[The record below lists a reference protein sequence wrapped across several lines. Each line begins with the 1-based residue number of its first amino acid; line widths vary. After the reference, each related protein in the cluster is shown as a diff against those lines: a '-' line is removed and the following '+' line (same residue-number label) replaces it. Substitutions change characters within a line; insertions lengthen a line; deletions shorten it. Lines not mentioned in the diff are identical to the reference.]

1 MAAVASHQAAQAR
14 RHSRARSAGRHHGRD
29 GAVDHRADTEAGVRR
44 VPPDSSSASS
54 HSSFSRWTYAQVDG
68 FIANSRV
75 ISDRLVTDG
84 VPRAKI
90 TIVNEG
96 VDVERIERLQPA
108 NVRAAFYLPMQAPVV
123 GNVAALVPHKGQ
135 HHLIDAAAIAV
146 RQVPDARFVIVGDGE
161 LRHAL
166 EEQIRHKHLERHVF
180 LAGFRDDALELT
192 KGFDLFVM
200 SSTSEGMCTALV
212 DAMAASKAAVD
223 DRRGRDP
230 RSDGRWRD
238 RISGADPR
246 PQAMAARIVQLLK
259 NPKLRARMG
268 EAALQRARE
277 RFTVDRMVDG
287 TQAAYES
294 LLLAEAKS
302 QLTAARGAVCSRN
315 RRSGSCLVSASAR
328 AYDCA
333 RVGHSSKATA
343 QIGSRRMREVVLVE
357 IAAGEDRIDD
367 RQPRRRTVA
376 HRDRRG
382 AIQLD
387 DRRRIG
393 AQQHVVQAD
402 DLRPVR
408 VGGRSRF
415 GMHGGNRR
423 LQRVRTE
430 PAAGQ
435 RPLDERA
442 ALGNL
447 LAVPARAVLIV
458 EQHQL
463 A

>member
-1 MAAVASHQAAQAR
+1 M
-14 RHSRARSAGRHHGRD
+14 
-29 GAVDHRADTEAGVRR
+29 
-44 VPPDSSSASS
+44 
-54 HSSFSRWTYAQVDG
+54 DG

-96 VDVERIERLQPA
+96 VDVDRIDRLQAA

-135 HHLIDAAAIAV
+135 HHLIDAAAITV

-161 LRHAL
+161 LRQAL
-166 EEQIRHKHLERHVF
+166 EDQIRHKHLERHVF

-212 DAMAASKAAVD
+212 DAMAASKAAVATD
-223 DRRGRDP
+223 AGAIPEVMVDGETGFLVPIRDHE
-230 RSDGRWRD
+230 
-238 RISGADPR
+238 
-246 PQAMAARIVQLLK
+246 AMAARIVQLLK

-287 TQAAYES
+287 TQAAYEVAS
-294 LLLAEAKS
+294 SRRRERSADVRQPALQEPALGLLPRQGE
-302 QLTAARGAVCSRN
+302 RPRV
-315 RRSGSCLVSASAR
+315 RR
-328 AYDCA
+328 A
-333 RVGHSSKATA
+333 RVGDSSKPTA
-343 QIGSRRMREVVLVE
+343 QVGSRRVREVVLVE
-357 IAAGEDRIDD
+357 IAAGENRVDD
-367 RQPRRRTVA
+367 REPRRRTVA
-376 HRDRRG
+376 HGHRRG
-382 AIQLD
+382 AVQLD

-408 VGGRSRF
+408 GGGRGALR
-415 GMHGGNRR
+415 HARR
-423 LQRVRTE
+423 RSP
-430 PAAGQ
+430 PAACRDRTGVPSARARRARSPRQ
-435 RPLDERA
+435 SARGSSACGPVRRA
-442 ALGNL
+442 A
-447 LAVPARAVLIV
+447 PARLTLVVRAARRDSWSSINASRPIDFGFRQQL
-458 EQHQL
+458 HQETPESD
-463 A
+463 APRPTDRDASATRRPTPNSPR